1 VRVEKFK
8 ESCWKTAV
16 YVFFS
21 LYGFYFTSSKPWF
34 YDRSHFWHG
43 FQSNGPNCQWDHSCP
58 SLCTTD
64 EWPGCSTCKFTSDV
78 KLYYVLELGYYLQGV
93 VSLLFWET
101 RRKDFAVM
109 MSHHIVTIV
118 LITFSHW
125 ARLLRIGTMV
135 FLLHDVSDVP
145 MELAKACRYA
155 NLDSLTTVFF
165 AVFFVVWVLSRIVYF
180 PNVII
185 RTALF
190 EVPNCPQIEWKRDYC
205 MVAFDGLLLF
215 LFAIHVYWTFLI
227 GRILY
232 RTIVSGKVNDEREDD
247 T

>member
-1 VRVEKFK
+1 MLLSLGVAFLAGLIAKSDSWKRFTASIEGQVDYRKDYSVALLCAFLIPVARYVIDRTAFSYAAKLLVVPSTRAKLLKARSPAGRSGGKRDGDGLTQEDRDAIRVRVEKFK

-21 LYGFYFTSSKPWF
+21 LYGFYFMSSKPWF

-125 ARLLRIGTMV
+125 ARLLR
-135 FLLHDVSDVP
+135 
-145 MELAKACRYA
+145 
-155 NLDSLTTVFF
+155 
-165 AVFFVVWVLSRIVYF
+165 
-180 PNVII
+180 
-185 RTALF
+185 
-190 EVPNCPQIEWKRDYC
+190 
-205 MVAFDGLLLF
+205 
-215 LFAIHVYWTFLI
+215 
-227 GRILY
+227 
-232 RTIVSGKVNDEREDD
+232 
-247 T
+247 